1 MMKFE
6 TVKMPEGLLK
16 ALQDALPNIPTS
28 AWGSTPSGALV
39 DLMHALRAAEVVP
52 VMDGAEDLVP
62 PPAKK

>member
-1 MMKFE
+1 MKFE

-52 VMDGAEDLVP
+52 VPETGKELVP